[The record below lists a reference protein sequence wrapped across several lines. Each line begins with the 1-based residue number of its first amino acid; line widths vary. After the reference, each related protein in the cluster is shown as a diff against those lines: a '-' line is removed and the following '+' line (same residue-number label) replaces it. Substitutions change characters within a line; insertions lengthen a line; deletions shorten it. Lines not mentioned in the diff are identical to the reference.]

1 MAIPGVKTIIKDRFY
16 SISRQDLPVGPRVV
30 VIARRNN
37 DDGDGNVPNLDAV
50 QVSNEADVI
59 TAFGE
64 DSDLH
69 RAYIELISA
78 GAERIYMVPLPS
90 DTEFQRGTSSVTADV
105 LDGNGDSIFDAA
117 FEAAESTLP
126 DIIVAWGSGGL
137 PTSWAATP
145 STDNDS
151 LGFYA
156 NDTAT
161 IDRSMA
167 ARVARKCKDIS
178 ENTHPCFAVMG
189 VKPYVGASE
198 IMTPSVVSTHLALTT
213 LADRDG
219 DLSTPTTNS
228 SGEVIYTRLAEA
240 GRHLFVIASELIPV
254 GYKETWG
261 YANGASSLAGSLSRL
276 ASYTSPSNKVL
287 YNVGSLRYNPTR
299 TSQSS
304 LGDKG
309 VNAVALNFN
318 RVPIFAEGLS
328 FAASTSDYTRISTMR
343 IISECSLLV
352 RQVCQKFVGEAS
364 TIQVRNS
371 METAIT
377 SALRG
382 MMQLGALLDA
392 DFAVSYIPNQ
402 NKAIIDLVVTPAFEL
417 KSIEVRLSVNL
428 A

>member
-37 DDGDGNVPNLDAV
+37 ADGTGNVPDLDSV

-64 DSDLH
+64 NSDLH
-69 RAYIELISA
+69 RAYIELISS
-78 GAERIYMVPLPS
+78 GSERIFMVPLPS
-90 DTEFQRGTSSVTADV
+90 TTTFRRGTSSVTADI
-105 LDGNGDSIFDAA
+105 LKGSDSIFDAA
-117 FEAAESTLP
+117 FEAAESSLP
-126 DIIVAWGSGGL
+126 DVIVCWGSGGL
-137 PTSWAATP
+137 PSSWAATP
-145 STDNDS
+145 STNNDD

-156 NDTAT
+156 NDTNT
-161 IDRSMA
+161 VDRSMA
-167 ARVARKCKDIS
+167 TRIARKCKEIS
-178 ENTHPCFAVMG
+178 ENTHPCFAIMG
-189 VKPYVGASE
+189 IKPYTGASE
-198 IMTPSVVSTHLALTT
+198 IMTPSVVSSHLALSD
-213 LADRDG
+213 LVDRDS
-219 DLSTPTTNS
+219 DVDQATTNS
-228 SGEVIYTRLAEA
+228 AGELIYTRLAEA
-240 GRHLFVIASELIPV
+240 GRHLFVIAAEIKPV
-254 GYKETWG
+254 GYQESWG

-287 YNVGSLRYNPTR
+287 YNVASLRYNPTR
-299 TSQSS
+299 TVQTS
-304 LGDKG
+304 LGNDG

-318 RVPIFAEGLS
+318 RVPIFAEGLT
-328 FAASTSDYTRISTMR
+328 FAAATSDYTRISTMR
-343 IISECSLLV
+343 IVSECSLLI

-392 DFAVSYIPNQ
+392 DFAVSYVPNQ